1 MSQNNFTSLA
11 LEKLVQR
18 VATAEKTNQREIRI
32 TLDEARDLMADL
44 SLFTAKMG
52 KSIDEIHKKLDNLT
66 VQAAQVT
73 VQMDGGGF

>member
-32 TLDEARDLMADL
+32 TLEEARDLMADL

>member
-1 MSQNNFTSLA
+1 MSQNNLTSLA

-18 VATAEKTNQREIRI
+18 VMAAEKTNQKEIRI
-32 TLDEARDLMADL
+32 TVDEAHALFADL

-73 VQMDGGGF
+73 VNMDGGTF

>member
-18 VATAEKTNQREIRI
+18 VATAEKTNQKEIRI
-32 TLDEARDLMADL
+32 TLEEARALMADL

-52 KSIDEIHKKLDNLT
+52 KSIEEIHKRLDNLT
-66 VQAAQVT
+66 VQATQVT